1 MSFQEVNLTAD
12 QKKNVASM
20 APEYRLMLEN
30 KYKREN
36 YQSVFLN
43 KIKIKADPHRNCF
56 SSGVDR
62 YSRIDG
68 NVLTKDDVDAIGEGV
83 IKGKV
88 GDISVDVYWSLDTS
102 G

>member
-20 APEYRLMLEN
+20 APEYRLLLEN
-30 KYKREN
+30 KYRREN

-43 KIKIKADPHRNCF
+43 KVKIKADPHRNCF

-68 NVLTKDDVDAIGEGV
+68 NVLTKDDVDAIGEG
-83 IKGKV
+83 KV

>member
-1 MSFQEVNLTAD
+1 MSFFDLTAD

-20 APEYRLMLEN
+20 TPEYRLLLEN

-36 YQSVFLN
+36 YMD
-43 KIKIKADPHRNCF
+43 KILQKLKVSSEPHRNCY

-68 NVLTKDDVDAIGEGV
+68 NVLTKDDIDAIGE
-83 IKGKV
+83 GKV
-88 GDISVDVYWSLDTS
+88 GDISVDVSWSLDTS